1 MEYFADLLKIVL
13 PAALVIYGMYLTL
26 LSFLKRE
33 REKSIMNLKTQ
44 NSNTLLPIRLQAAE
58 RLCLLLERTSI
69 NNLVMRVNNGAFTA
83 RELQLALLNEVRDE
97 FNHNLSQQIYFSE
110 ETWAAVKTAVE
121 QVITT
126 INSAAE
132 KLTQEARG
140 IDLAKLILQDS
151 VSKEYDPTNL
161 ALRKVKEE
169 IQMFF

>member
-132 KLTQEARG
+132 KLTQETRG

>member
-1 MEYFADLLKIVL
+1 
-13 PAALVIYGMYLTL
+13 
-26 LSFLKRE
+26 
-33 REKSIMNLKTQ
+33 
-44 NSNTLLPIRLQAAE
+44 
-58 RLCLLLERTSI
+58 
-69 NNLVMRVNNGAFTA
+69 
-83 RELQLALLNEVRDE
+83 
-97 FNHNLSQQIYFSE
+97 LSQQIYFSE